1 MKKTMSILLAL
12 GMLCSLS
19 ACMTASA
26 DEGKLPGTVE
36 VCRGDELKQGRYYLD
51 GGDGTQYI
59 EISENFGI
67 RFVGFDFYQENYD
80 LNREFLEQL
89 EEQGE
94 TELLQEI
101 LNDFRETDMMR
112 NSSRYYQY
120 EHIVDT
126 PYNGTILPKQLPDY
140 HPYGGWALN
149 LLDENTIRYTEDK
162 IYVYRDDSPAAVSLN
177 EEESEP
183 TVYENHEI
191 KCGKYYL
198 VGGDD
203 SQYIEIGEGY
213 VFHMNYDCYPSFCDQ
228 NREYLTVLEE
238 NGNTEQL
245 QYILEFYRQIADGRS
260 ALSYYQLS
268 PYSGAV
274 QPKSTPEYVSEAG
287 WVMSMPDENTI
298 RYAEDVLFVYR
309 EE

>member
-1 MKKTMSILLAL
+1 MKKTMSILLTL

-26 DEGKLPGTVE
+26 DDGRLPGTVE
-36 VCRGDELKQGRYYLD
+36 VCRDDELKHGRYYLD
-51 GGDGTQYI
+51 GGDDTQYI

-67 RFVGFDFYQENYD
+67 EFVGFDFYQEHYD
-80 LNREFLEQL
+80 LNREVIEQW
-89 EEQGE
+89 EADGNTEQVR
-94 TELLQEI
+94 LV
-101 LNDFRETDMMR
+101 LNGFREEDALR
-112 NSSRYYQY
+112 NSYRYYQY

-126 PYNGTILPKQLPDY
+126 PYYGSIIPKQLPDY
-140 HPYGGWALN
+140 FSYGGWGLT
-149 LLDENTIRYTEDK
+149 LTDENTIQYTEDK

-177 EEESEP
+177 GEIEP
-183 TVYENHEI
+183 VTYENHEI

-198 VGGDD
+198 AGGDD
-203 SQYIEIGEGY
+203 TQYIEIGEDY
-213 VFHMNYDCYPSFCDQ
+213 VFHMSYDCYPSICDQ

-245 QYILEFYRQIADGRS
+245 QNILDFYRQTADERS

-274 QPKSTPEYVSEAG
+274 QPKAAPEYVSEVG

>member
-1 MKKTMSILLAL
+1 MKKIMSLLITL
-12 GMLCSLS
+12 GMLGSLS

-26 DEGKLPGTVE
+26 ERNPEEYAPLHE
-36 VCRGDELKQGRYYLD
+36 NRELKPGRYYLA
-51 GGDGTQYI
+51 GDDSQYI
-59 EISENFGI
+59 EISEDYGFQMHYD
-67 RFVGFDFYQENYD
+67 RFYEDSYEW
-80 LNREFLEQL
+80 NRELIEQW
-89 EEQGE
+89 EAEGDTEQVR
-94 TELLQEI
+94 LV
-101 LNDFRETDMMR
+101 LNDFRETAALR
-112 NSSRYYQY
+112 STLSYYQ
-120 EHIVDT
+120 ITRLD
-126 PYNGTILPKQLPDY
+126 GAILPKATPEY
-140 HPYGGWALN
+140 VTGGGWVLT
-149 LLDENTIRYTEDK
+149 LLDENTIRYTDDK
-162 IYVYRDDSPAAVSLN
+162 IFVYRDDSPMAASLN
-177 EEESEP
+177 GEESEP
-183 TVYENHEI
+183 VVYENHEI

-213 VFHMNYDCYPSFCDQ
+213 AFHMNYDCYPSFCDQ

-245 QYILEFYRQIADGRS
+245 QYILEFYRQIADERS

-274 QPKSTPEYVSEAG
+274 QPKAAPEYMSEVG